1 MSNQPEKSNLDKSEP
16 SKELYYEDLIKSI
29 RDRLRAKNLLS
40 DSTPSQ
46 KIKETT
52 IEITFINRKKFPK
65 L

>member
-29 RDRLRAKNLLS
+29 RDRLRAKNLFS

>member
-65 L
+65 P

>member
-52 IEITFINRKKFPK
+52 IEVTFINRKKFPK
-65 L
+65 P